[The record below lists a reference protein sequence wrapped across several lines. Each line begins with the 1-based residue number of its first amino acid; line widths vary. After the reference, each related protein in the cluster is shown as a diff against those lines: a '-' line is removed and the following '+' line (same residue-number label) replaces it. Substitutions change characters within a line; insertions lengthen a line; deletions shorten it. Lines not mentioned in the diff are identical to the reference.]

1 MVNAHKSLLAIS
13 LGASLLCS
21 PISQAGQFEFTPMFG
36 QMFSSDV
43 EGVTS
48 DDSLS
53 VDNAAHFGLGI
64 AWQESPNGQ
73 GQILISRVSHEFTS
87 DLDNNDYDID
97 ITYAHFNGVA
107 LFKQPNYIT
116 TFSIG
121 LGGALI
127 EGNSEELYLSATMAI
142 GTRYEVSDNF
152 AIVTELRGYAT
163 LVDDEDNLFCEDE
176 VCTAHFE
183 DSMFLEGAVSIGIAI
198 KF

>member
-1 MVNAHKSLLAIS
+1 MLKAQKSLLAVCLS
-13 LGASLLCS
+13 TALCCNASA
-21 PISQAGQFEFTPMFG
+21 IAGEFEITPMFG
-36 QMFSSDV
+36 QMFSSDMQ
-43 EGVTS
+43 GVSS
-48 DDSLS
+48 DNTLS

-73 GQILISRVSHEFTS
+73 GQILINRVSHDFTS
-87 DLDNNDYDID
+87 DFDNQEYDID

-107 LFKQPNYIT
+107 LFRQQNYIT

-127 EGNSEELYLSATMAI
+127 EGNGEELYLSATAAF

-152 AIVTELRGYAT
+152 AIVTEIRGYAT
-163 LVDDEDNLFCEDE
+163 LVDDEDELFCEDS
-176 VCTAHFE
+176 VCVAHFE
-183 DSMFLEGAVSIGIAI
+183 DSMFLEAAVSVGIAI

>member
-1 MVNAHKSLLAIS
+1 MLNAHKSLIA
-13 LGASLLCS
+13 LGLSTSILCS
-21 PISQAGQFEFTPMFG
+21 SSTIAGEFEFTPMFG

-43 EGVTS
+43 QGVTS

-53 VDNAAHFGLGI
+53 VDNAAHIGLGI

-73 GQILISRVSHEFTS
+73 GQILINRVSHEFTS
-87 DLDNNDYDID
+87 DFDGFEYDID

-107 LFKQPNYIT
+107 LFKQQNYIT

-127 EGNSEELYLSATMAI
+127 EGNTEELYLSATAAI
-142 GTRYEVSDNF
+142 GTRYEISDNF

-163 LVDDEDNLFCEDE
+163 LVDDEDDLFCEDD
-176 VCTAHFE
+176 VCVAHFE
-183 DSMFLEGAVSIGIAI
+183 DSMFLESAISVGIAV